1 MHLNGDLNEKRS
13 LCRSRTENSTYKGRS
28 REKGRGRGLDHT
40 DHRGPCWRRL
50 GFKLQGRDLIHIV
63 KRSSSCIEEKGGG
76 EVRRK
81 AGSLSGGTAVTQAG
95 DDRGRSG
102 GGELAS
108 GRMCFGGTDG
118 KI

>member
-1 MHLNGDLNEKRS
+1 MQRPEQ
-13 LCRSRTENSTYKGRS
+13 
-28 REKGRGRGLDHT
+28 REGERQGLDHT
-40 DHRGPCWRRL
+40 DLRGPCWWRL

-63 KRSSSCIEEKGGG
+63 KRSSSCTEEKGGG

-81 AGSLSGGTAVTQAG
+81 EGSLLGGTAVARAG

-108 GRMCFGGTDG
+108 GRMCFGGTAG